1 MPIVK
6 QLFWFIAF
14 LILIVLYGSFYTV
27 EQGQKALV
35 LRMGKIVTN
44 SKGEP
49 LVESPGLHFKLPFV
63 DSIKWFDMRLQ
74 TLSVDSSS
82 ILTQEQ
88 QYVLVDYYAKWRIEN
103 IPLYYT
109 RTGNDPDKT
118 RLLLQQ
124 EINDRLRAEF
134 GRRLLSDVISDARA
148 VVMTKLQTE
157 ANKSGKNMGIAVID
171 VRIKRIDFSKEV
183 APSVFAN
190 MRADREKV
198 AAKYR
203 SEGKAAAEKIRA
215 QADADATVILA
226 TAQANSAKIRAQ
238 GESEASKIYADAY
251 SKDPEFYAFYKSL
264 QAYKDIFNNNKEN
277 NIFVLKPDSQF
288 FKYFTTAANNNNQ
301 KKTAN

>member
-1 MPIVK
+1 MSPTVK
-6 QLFWFIAF
+6 QLFWFIA
-14 LILIVLYGSFYTV
+14 ILIAIILYGSFYTV

-35 LRMGKIVTN
+35 LRMGKIVAN

-63 DSIKWFDMRLQ
+63 DSIRWFDMRLQ

-82 ILTQEQ
+82 ILTREQ

-109 RTGNDPDKT
+109 RTGNDPNRT

-124 EINDRLRAEF
+124 EINDQLRAEF

-148 VVMTKLQTE
+148 VVMTQLQAE

-171 VRIKRIDFSKEV
+171 VRIKRIDFSAAV
-183 APSVFAN
+183 SPSVFAN

-215 QADADATVILA
+215 QADADATIIQA
-226 TAQANSAKIRAQ
+226 TAFANAAKIRAE
-238 GESEASKIYADAY
+238 GEAEASKIYADAY

-264 QAYKDIFNNNKEN
+264 QAYKDIFNNNKET
-277 NIFVLKPDSQF
+277 NILVLKPDSQF
-288 FKYFTTAANNNNQ
+288 FKYFNTDNKQ
-301 KKTAN
+301 KAKGD